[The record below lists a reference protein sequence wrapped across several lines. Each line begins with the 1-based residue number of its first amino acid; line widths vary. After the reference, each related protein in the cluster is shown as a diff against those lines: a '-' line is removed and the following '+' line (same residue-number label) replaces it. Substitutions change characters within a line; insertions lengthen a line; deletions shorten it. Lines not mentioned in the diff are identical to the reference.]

1 MNRRFVGRGFTLI
14 ELIVFIVVASVLAT
28 TLYSAFLN
36 ALKGAP
42 QAATFSKASDL
53 AQERMELI
61 LAQRHQTKFANFTA
75 DSFDP
80 CTTLPAS
87 TEPPCINIPVDFTVN
102 ASLLLSWNGNTN
114 FKIITVTVNGR
125 GVFDLQTL
133 VANY

>member
-42 QAATFSKASDL
+42 QAATFSKASNL

-61 LAQRHQTKFANFTA
+61 LAQRRQTTFGNFTA
-75 DSFDP
+75 ANFDP
-80 CTTLPAS
+80 CTSVPAS
-87 TEPPCINIPVDFTVN
+87 TQPPCTSIPTEFTVS
-102 ASLLLSWNGNTN
+102 ASLLPSWNGDTN
-114 FKIITVTVNGR
+114 FKIVTVTVNGS
-125 GVFDLQTL
+125 GVFDLQIL